1 MKDIKA
7 EITRMAESVLK
18 DEKLREQFGREPVKA
33 VEKVL
38 GVDLPDEIVE
48 QIITGVKAKITAEQ
62 ASGALNALKKLF

>member
-33 VEKVL
+33 VEKIL

-48 QIITGVKAKITAEQ
+48 QIITGVKAKITEEQ

>member
-33 VEKVL
+33 VEKIL

-48 QIITGVKAKITAEQ
+48 QIITGVKAKIAAEQ

>member
-33 VEKVL
+33 VEKIL